1 VPSIRAFIPGPI
13 KALVRPGVAK
23 FETWRSRRKLL
34 KARSEIASGYYRR
47 NLELMN
53 EWVSRDTE
61 ISNFYYDLTTLN
73 RRHLAGLI
81 ATLTAVPANQV
92 EPLFRE
98 LDNDETLREHL
109 TRGVVELGF
118 PKDVQFLFGRRIGWY
133 AMVRLTKP
141 RVVIETGVD
150 HGVGS
155 CVLCAALLK
164 NAEEGHPGRYYGTEI
179 RHEAGRLLNGPY
191 REVGEVIY
199 GDSIATLRE
208 FPEEIDLLVNDSD
221 HSAEYEYREY
231 QAVAG
236 KLGPRAVILGDNS
249 HLTDSLY
256 RFAGETG
263 RCFLFFREEPKDHW
277 YPGAGIGFA
286 FQRERV
292 S

>member
-1 VPSIRAFIPGPI
+1 
-13 KALVRPGVAK
+13 
-23 FETWRSRRKLL
+23 
-34 KARSEIASGYYRR
+34 
-47 NLELMN
+47 
-53 EWVSRDTE
+53 
-61 ISNFYYDLTTLN
+61 
-73 RRHLAGLI
+73 
-81 ATLTAVPANQV
+81 
-92 EPLFRE
+92 
-98 LDNDETLREHL
+98 
-109 TRGVVELGF
+109 
-118 PKDVQFLFGRRIGWY
+118 
-133 AMVRLTKP
+133 
-141 RVVIETGVD
+141 
-150 HGVGS
+150 
-155 CVLCAALLK
+155 
-164 NAEEGHPGRYYGTEI
+164 
-179 RHEAGRLLNGPY
+179 
-191 REVGEVIY
+191 VIY

-208 FPEEIDLLVNDSD
+208 FPEEIDLFVNDSD